1 MDLSFEVGDKEFHDV
16 LFQFDKVW
24 GGLNIYVDGESIIKT
39 VRFASLSLVKTWE
52 FEVGETEKHKV
63 KIEKHRALMFAGFR
77 PQPVHAFVDGKHV
90 ASGIA

>member
-1 MDLSFEVGDKEFHDV
+1 MDLSFEVGTTEFHDV

-52 FEVGETEKHKV
+52 FEVGETEKHQV

-90 ASGIA
+90 ASGVA